1 MPQAI
6 ETPKL
11 KPLYSE
17 KRGRKLPVSNDN
29 GISLKR
35 EDNKIRL
42 HDRAVHQWYRFV
54 LSFPPHLVRDYISK
68 FRLNAQHRVLDPFCG
83 TGTTLVECKKL
94 GIPSFGLESNP
105 VVHFASQTQ
114 LRWDVAPQDL
124 LDHAFPKAQV
134 T

>member
-11 KPLYSE
+11 KPLYFE
-17 KRGRKLPVSNDN
+17 KRGRKLPASKDN
-29 GISLKR
+29 GIVIKR

-68 FRLNAQHRVLDPFCG
+68 FGLNAQRRVLDPFCG
-83 TGTTLVECKKL
+83 TGTTSV
-94 GIPSFGLESNP
+94 
-105 VVHFASQTQ
+105 
-114 LRWDVAPQDL
+114 RM
-124 LDHAFPKAQV
+124 
-134 T
+134 

>member
-11 KPLYSE
+11 KPLYFE
-17 KRGRKLPVSNDN
+17 KRGRKLTVAQDN
-29 GISLKR
+29 GIVVKR

-68 FRLNAQHRVLDPFCG
+68 FGLNTQQRRDRQIEHCPDRARFRRL
-83 TGTTLVECKKL
+83 
-94 GIPSFGLESNP
+94 
-105 VVHFASQTQ
+105 
-114 LRWDVAPQDL
+114 
-124 LDHAFPKAQV
+124 
-134 T
+134 